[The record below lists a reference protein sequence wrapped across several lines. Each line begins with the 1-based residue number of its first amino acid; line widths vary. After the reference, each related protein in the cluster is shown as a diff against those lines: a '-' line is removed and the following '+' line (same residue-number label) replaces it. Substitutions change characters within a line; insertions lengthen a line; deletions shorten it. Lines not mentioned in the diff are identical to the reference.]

1 MRPLG
6 GSLRGS
12 LGSWNRSG
20 RLHERG
26 FRIGCGPE
34 LGLGLRFGNGSN
46 GRFSS
51 LPGFGGRCGDI
62 GCGRFTPGNRLR
74 YSGRHGFRFSRSLR
88 FCNSGRFGT
97 RGRRKSG
104 YRFVGNGFVARL
116 SLRLYPRSCS
126 SERRFLG
133 DLVQRHGLLKF
144 GVRHRVRIERQHLAQ
159 IQRLGHFERFGN
171 GFRPDIPHRFRCCR
185 NFRQCIVRR
194 RETKGIVHPAQL
206 LERQVAL
213 QSIDSAGC
221 TPAINQLRQ
230 FLQSLLHT
238 CQIHSRIHF
247 ASKDRKKFRNT
258 RPPAAAF
265 FREHPIFGP
274 KNDAV
279 T

>member
-1 MRPLG
+1 MRPFGGRLG
-6 GSLRGS
+6 GRS
-12 LGSWNRSG
+12 RSG

-26 FRIGCGPE
+26 LRIGCGPD
-34 LGLGLRFGNGSN
+34 LGLRLRFGNGLRFKNGSN

-51 LPGFGGRCGDI
+51 LPGFGSWCGDI
-62 GCGRFTPGNRLR
+62 GCGRFTLGNRLR
-74 YSGRHGFRFSRSLR
+74 YSGRHGFRLSCSLR
-88 FCNSGRFGT
+88 LRNSGRFGT
-97 RGRRKSG
+97 RSRRKSG
-104 YRFVGNGFVARL
+104 YRFVGNGFVGRL
-116 SLRLYPRSCS
+116 SLRLYPRSS
-126 SERRFLG
+126 KRRFLG

-144 GVRHRVRIERQHLAQ
+144 GVRHRMRIERQHLAQ

-171 GFRPDIPHRFRCCR
+171 GFRPDIPHRFRRCR
-185 NFRQCIVRR
+185 NFRQCIARR

-230 FLQSLLHT
+230 FLQSMLHT

-258 RPPAAAF
+258 RPRAAAF
-265 FREHPIFGP
+265 FRKHPIFGP

>member
-1 MRPLG
+1 MRPFG

-12 LGSWNRSG
+12 LGSWSRNG

-62 GCGRFTPGNRLR
+62 GCGWFTPGNRLR

-104 YRFVGNGFVARL
+104 YRFVGNGFVGRL
-116 SLRLYPRSCS
+116 SLRLYPRSS
-126 SERRFLG
+126 KRRFLG

-144 GVRHRVRIERQHLAQ
+144 GVRHRMRIERQHLAQ
-159 IQRLGHFERFGN
+159 IQCLGHFERFGN
-171 GFRPDIPHRFRCCR
+171 GSRPDIPHRFRRCR
-185 NFRQCIVRR
+185 NFRQCIARR
-194 RETKGIVHPAQL
+194 RETKRIVHPAQL

-265 FREHPIFGP
+265 FRKHPIFGL

>member
-1 MRPLG
+1 M
-6 GSLRGS
+6 
-12 LGSWNRSG
+12 
-20 RLHERG
+20 HERG
-26 FRIGCGPE
+26 LGIGCGPE
-34 LGLGLRFGNGSN
+34 LGLGLRFGNGLCFGNGSN

-51 LPGFGGRCGDI
+51 WPGFGGRCRDI

-74 YSGRHGFRFSRSLR
+74 YSGRHRFRFSRNLR

-104 YRFVGNGFVARL
+104 NRFVGNRFVGRL
-116 SLRLYPRSCS
+116 SLRLRLYPRNCS
-126 SERRFLG
+126 SKRRFLG

-144 GVRHRVRIERQHLAQ
+144 GVRHRMRIERQHLAQ

-171 GFRPDIPHRFRCCR
+171 GFRPDIPHRFRRCR
-185 NFRQCIVRR
+185 NFRQCIARR
-194 RETKGIVHPAQL
+194 RETKRIVHPAQL

-213 QSIDSAGC
+213 QSIDSAGR

-265 FREHPIFGP
+265 FRKRPIFGP